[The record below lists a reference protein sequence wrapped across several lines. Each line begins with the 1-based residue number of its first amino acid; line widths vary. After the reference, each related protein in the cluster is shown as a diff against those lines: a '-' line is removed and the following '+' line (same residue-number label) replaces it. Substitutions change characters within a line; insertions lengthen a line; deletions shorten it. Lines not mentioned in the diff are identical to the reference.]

1 MMASELQLLDVD
13 GIGEALGFQGTQRQK
28 RRRVYALHEKD
39 PNFPTIMVGGRIVAR
54 PPTLLRFL
62 ENLERAKLQGG
73 NGVRAP
79 SLGKTGE
86 L

>member
-1 MMASELQLLDVD
+1 MASELQLLYVD
-13 GIGEALGFQGTQRQK
+13 GIAEALDFPGTQRQK

-39 PNFPTIMVGGRIVAR
+39 PNFPTIVVGGRIVAR
-54 PPTLLRFL
+54 PPALLKYL

-73 NGVRAP
+73 NGVRDP